1 MMIVGID
8 PGLSGAIALY
18 RPEPGSLVI
27 TDLPTQTRRLSN
39 KKLRTELDL
48 AALAHWLDLHLP
60 IGDVH
65 AYIEDPHAMPKQGI
79 TSAFRFGYVCG
90 AIQAMI
96 TAYRV
101 PMTLLPPATW
111 KKALG
116 LSSDKVGCQHK
127 ASQILPHHA
136 HLWPLK
142 KHDGRAEA
150 ALLAWY
156 GAQRMMGGVR

>member
-27 TDLPTQTRRLSN
+27 TDLPTQTRRMSN
-39 KKLRTELDL
+39 KKLRPELDL
-48 AALAHWLDLHLP
+48 AALAHWLDTHLP
-60 IGDVH
+60 LGDVH

-96 TAYRV
+96 TAYHI

-116 LSSDKVGCQHK
+116 LSSDKRRANSCPTTRISGRSRSTTAGRKPRC
-127 ASQILPHHA
+127 
-136 HLWPLK
+136 WP
-142 KHDGRAEA
+142 GTERS
-150 ALLAWY
+150 
-156 GAQRMMGGVR
+156 G